1 MQSALALPHD
11 LIGITGCGVF
21 ISQPLAIVVIG
32 GLTSSTLLTL
42 VLVPVLYTLAE
53 RQKLRRTERRRAKQ
67 SARRQAKKS
76 PQAAA
81 ASHDPDETDPDVAG
95 PGANVPE
102 SAQTEPQQAVLPGS
116 RSDGTG

>member
-42 VLVPVLYTLAE
+42 VLVPVLYTL
-53 RQKLRRTERRRAKQ
+53 
-67 SARRQAKKS
+67 
-76 PQAAA
+76 
-81 ASHDPDETDPDVAG
+81 
-95 PGANVPE
+95 
-102 SAQTEPQQAVLPGS
+102 TEPQQEVLPGS
-116 RSDGTG
+116 RSDGTD

>member
-11 LIGITGCGVF
+11 LMGITGGGVF

-53 RQKLRRTERRRAKQ
+53 RQKLRQTNARRAKQ
-67 SARRQAKKS
+67 SARRQAKES

-81 ASHDPDETDPDVAG
+81 ESHDPDVAG

-102 SAQTEPQQAVLPGS
+102 SAQTEPQQEVLPGS
-116 RSDGTG
+116 RSDGTD